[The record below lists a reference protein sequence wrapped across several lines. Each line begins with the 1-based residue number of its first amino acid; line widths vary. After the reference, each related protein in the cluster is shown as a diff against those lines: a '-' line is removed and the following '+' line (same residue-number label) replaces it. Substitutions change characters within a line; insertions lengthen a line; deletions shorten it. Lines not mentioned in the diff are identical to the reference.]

1 MRITKRRLKRI
12 IEQAI
17 IDKTVPDHFDSGENI
32 DVYGYDTKH
41 FEICGSAVDL
51 FEGELSG
58 AKFPGTEKLIIEAAK
73 LADKI
78 FAIEKR
84 AVSRGYSEYEECEEA
99 RELHDEFKD
108 VIKDLL
114 VEDYADKIGF
124 MKMHVK
130 EITKR
135 EE

>member
-1 MRITKRRLKRI
+1 MI
-12 IEQAI
+12 
-17 IDKTVPDHFDSGENI
+17 VG
-32 DVYGYDTKH
+32 
-41 FEICGSAVDL
+41 
-51 FEGELSG
+51 
-58 AKFPGTEKLIIEAAK
+58 AAK

-84 AVSRGYSEYEECEEA
+84 VVKKGFSTDDEVDETL
-99 RELHDEFKD
+99 ELHDEFKD
-108 VIKDLL
+108 VVKDIL
-114 VEDYADKIGF
+114 VSDFSDKIGF

>member
-108 VIKDLL
+108 VI
-114 VEDYADKIGF
+114 GF